1 MIQKQPFGKER
12 SEKYRKIRSSRPEV
26 FCINGVLRNFAK
38 FTGKPA
44 TLLKK
49 RLWHRCFPV
58 NFVKFLRTTFFMEH
72 LSWLLLE
79 LFLQGQD
86 LKICG
91 EDGQLSNIAKLH
103 TTHALGCIH
112 YAWTTHTLRFHRIK
126 DSDTESVK

>member
-1 MIQKQPFGKER
+1 
-12 SEKYRKIRSSRPEV
+12 
-26 FCINGVLRNFAK
+26 
-38 FTGKPA
+38 
-44 TLLKK
+44 
-49 RLWHRCFPV
+49 
-58 NFVKFLRTTFFMEH
+58 MEH